1 MSIHQDTF
9 RLRLTAGLAALC
21 VVVLTLLAASPEWHA
36 RMHDGH
42 AEQSAPVGTADHEC
56 AVTLFA
62 GGVEA
67 LLVVCLLML
76 VRPLAR
82 SFTVR
87 AADLIPFARPRYLLV
102 PSHAPP
108 AA

>member
-1 MSIHQDTF
+1 MSRPDE
-9 RLRLTAGLAALC
+9 RPASRATAILAALC
-21 VVVLTLLAASPEWHA
+21 VFVLTLLAASPEWHA
-36 RMHDGH
+36 RFHGDET
-42 AEQSAPVGTADHEC
+42 AQSIPVGAADHEC

-76 VRPLAR
+76 VRPL
-82 SFTVR
+82 VR
-87 AADLIPFARPRYLLV
+87 GVMVSATDLIAVARPRYLLV